1 MLQAWLLCL
10 LLLGLALRGA
20 TCPAHQ
26 HSMETRSE
34 CPPNQMSAAPT
45 HPSTPE
51 PPPNLGHVLT
61 KCPSSGGVGLCSA
74 VLNPEWPCHPL
85 PSVPV
90 QHTFRGSL
98 PTTRVAGDSSVLC
111 PLLTLG
117 GGEEGTSPWSWCEF
131 EFLFPKA
138 TPHHPEKVSP
148 DPPGAPPLWVGPSLA
163 CELRAPW
170 GAGSCTQHH
179 TAGH

>member
-34 CPPNQMSAAPT
+34 CPPNQMSAFLP

-51 PPPNLGHVLT
+51 PPPNPGHVLT
-61 KCPSSGGVGLCSA
+61 KCPALGGWRVFSSPQ
-74 VLNPEWPCHPL
+74 PEWPCHPL

-90 QHTFRGSL
+90 QHLLQGSRPTSRVARGS
-98 PTTRVAGDSSVLC
+98 RVLC
-111 PLLTLG
+111 PLMTQNG
-117 GGEEGTSPWSWCEF
+117 GGEEGTSPCSWCEF

-138 TPHHPEKVSP
+138 TPHHPEKVSVTLRVP
-148 DPPGAPPLWVGPSLA
+148 SFVGGSQPGL
-163 CELRAPW
+163 
-170 GAGSCTQHH
+170 
-179 TAGH
+179 